1 VIAVSGDP
9 LKDIRI
15 LEHVSFVMKGGVIY
29 KDEAAP
35 ASVDK
40 LSAVA
45 EGSVPQNENNVMV
58 DSF

>member
-1 VIAVSGDP
+1 M
-9 LKDIRI
+9 
-15 LEHVSFVMKGGVIY
+15 LEHVSFVMKSGVIY

-40 LSAVA
+40 LSVVA
-45 EGSVPQNENNVMV
+45 ESSAPMSGDDVKV